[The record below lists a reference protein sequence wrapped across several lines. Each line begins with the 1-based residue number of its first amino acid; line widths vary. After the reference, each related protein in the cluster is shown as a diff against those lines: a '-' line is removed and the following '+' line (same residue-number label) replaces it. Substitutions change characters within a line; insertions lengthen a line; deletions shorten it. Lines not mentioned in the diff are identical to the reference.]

1 MSSNTR
7 KGWSKLGSL
16 PSDHIRLQH
25 PPAVPKQQSKGK
37 GRAGST
43 DPPKSSAVRTL
54 EAFVDSV
61 RKSSGSEKDPK
72 GGCFCQAR
80 QHDLS
85 KYVPLCRQ
93 CGLVLCTLNLPYHAC
108 PHCGGVLL
116 DAFHHS
122 ALIVTL
128 DEDLAKQIAQEGRAR
143 QRAIEEARIAAGAFP
158 MLPGSLPP
166 KSSRTPPPPPHSYKV
181 LSLDSKT
188 KRATVT
194 SYTNT
199 PAPSRPASRAED
211 VKEEEQRVPAPSPG
225 ISYVKEPPDPSRP
238 WRNVRA
244 GELSYVAA
252 RDGSRTSG
260 HGSGRGR

>member
-1 MSSNTR
+1 MR
-7 KGWSKLGSL
+7 RGWSKSGSL
-16 PSDHIRLQH
+16 PSDRIRLQQ
-25 PPAVPKQQSKGK
+25 PQPAAPKQQSKGK
-37 GRAGST
+37 GRAT
-43 DPPKSSAVRTL
+43 PTEPPKSSAVRTL
-54 EAFVDSV
+54 EALVNGI

-116 DAFHHS
+116 DAFRHS
-122 ALIVTL
+122 ALAAAL
-128 DEDLAKQIAQEGRAR
+128 ENELAEQIAQEERAH

-158 MLPGSLPP
+158 MLLGSQPP
-166 KSSRTPPPPPHSYKV
+166 KASRTPPPPQSYKV

-188 KRATVT
+188 KKATVR

-199 PAPSRPASRAED
+199 PVPSRPASRAEE
-211 VKEEEQRVPAPSPG
+211 VKEEDQRVPAPPPG
-225 ISYVKEPPDPSRP
+225 ISYVGQRAEAGLRRVGTDSPEPTT
-238 WRNVRA
+238 
-244 GELSYVAA
+244 
-252 RDGSRTSG
+252 RDDQQQTRI
-260 HGSGRGR
+260 